1 MIAEKPIGTAYK
13 ILLGYSVIISKTGS
27 FSGPNI
33 QYTYPN
39 TSFAIDGSFNE
50 NSNLI
55 KGQKVQ
61 IMGIACTS
69 LGMMEL
75 QYSFA
80 EQDVVV
86 YHYKPPSNASFGDQ
100 PQIPDELA
108 TEYLEVKRS
117 DLHVEGLFAVKDI
130 PKVDL
135 RINV

>member
-1 MIAEKPIGTAYK
+1 MAHHGPGRA
-13 ILLGYSVIISKTGS
+13 GPGS
-27 FSGPNI
+27 SSARAGKNRPKLIPN
-33 QYTYPN
+33 
-39 TSFAIDGSFNE
+39 
-50 NSNLI
+50 
-55 KGQKVQ
+55 
-61 IMGIACTS
+61 
-69 LGMMEL
+69 
-75 QYSFA
+75 
-80 EQDVVV
+80 VVV